1 MKDASGFGYEKLLV
15 WQRSVEWA
23 CKIINAAGSI
33 DTARKH
39 YRLVE
44 QLEAAS
50 ASVSMNIAEGK
61 GRYSKKEFVRF
72 LFIARGSIYE
82 ALALLE
88 IFYRHKWIDA
98 STLNELRLEAT
109 EIVKML
115 NSLINSIKSVQN
127 EL

>member
-15 WQRSVEWA
+15 WQRSVEWV

-50 ASVSMNIAEGK
+50 ASVSMNIADY
-61 GRYSKKEFVRF
+61 RTW
-72 LFIARGSIYE
+72 IDIRGSN
-82 ALALLE
+82 
-88 IFYRHKWIDA
+88 A
-98 STLNELRLEAT
+98 SGNIPQAQMDRRF
-109 EIVKML
+109 
-115 NSLINSIKSVQN
+115 NIK
-127 EL
+127 